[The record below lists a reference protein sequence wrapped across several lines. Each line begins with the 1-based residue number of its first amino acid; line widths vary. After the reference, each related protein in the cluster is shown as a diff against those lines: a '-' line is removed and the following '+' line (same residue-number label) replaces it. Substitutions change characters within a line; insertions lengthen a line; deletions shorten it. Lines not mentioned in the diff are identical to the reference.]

1 MPSDADYE
9 NLRLFSSY
17 SPAEVVLRYA
27 YSSGGKPQPP
37 TKPEHKDFDS
47 AIGFVDVS
55 GFTALS
61 EKLNQDHGRK
71 GAELLN
77 QCASLSHSCAI
88 PLSHSPNPFG
98 DCAHLARHR
107 YINTYFKEL
116 IDIIF
121 VHGGDVIKF
130 AGDAMQVHAPPCA

>member
-1 MPSDADYE
+1 MPSYLLVLRKDSLQVFGQEGSLHTPRAAPLSCFRRCLCWAARSERAGAVARAMPTEADYE

-61 EKLNQDHGRK
+61 EKLNQEHGRK

-77 QCASLSHSCAI
+77 Q
-88 PLSHSPNPFG
+88 
-98 DCAHLARHR
+98 
-107 YINTYFKEL
+107 
-116 IDIIF
+116 
-121 VHGGDVIKF
+121 
-130 AGDAMQVHAPPCA
+130 